1 MSSVSNSDLVSLWV
15 CMNAVEGNFH
25 IEHSSE
31 IFNFSGVGQN
41 YLNTKPEVFCCLN
54 KTLFQIVGCHVTPV
68 CY

>member
-1 MSSVSNSDLVSLWV
+1 MK
-15 CMNAVEGNFH
+15 AVEGDFN

-41 YLNTKPEVFCCLN
+41 HLNTKPEAFCCLN
-54 KTLFQIVGCHVTPV
+54 KTLFEIVGCHVTPV